1 LNRSQ
6 RILSAIGLATLLA
19 LAAPY
24 LTRAVVDYR
33 ATSGKV
39 QVFQDHSYRPQK
51 DLVLCL
57 IRQPGALALKVASND
72 LYTDEADRLAVKVV
86 DKGDFR
92 VVRAWLQPGQQLR
105 PEQTAQLSECIAY
118 APEVKVG

>member
-1 LNRSQ
+1 MNRSQ
-6 RILSAIGLATLLA
+6 RILVAIGAATLLA

-24 LTRAVVDYR
+24 IVRAVVSHR
-33 ATSGKV
+33 ATTGKV

-57 IRQPGALALKVASND
+57 IRQPGALALNVASND
-72 LYTDEADRLAVKVV
+72 LYVDKAGELAVRVT

-92 VVRAWLQPGQQLR
+92 VVRAWLPPGHQLA
-105 PEQTAQLSECIAY
+105 PDQSAQLAQCIAH
-118 APEVKVG
+118 APEVKVS

>member
-6 RILSAIGLATLLA
+6 RILTAIGLVTLLA

-24 LTRAVVDYR
+24 LTRAVVER
-33 ATSGKV
+33 RLTSGKAEI
-39 QVFQDHSYRPQK
+39 FQDHSYRPQK

-57 IRQPGALALKVASND
+57 IKHPGALDLSVASNN
-72 LYTDEADRLAVKVV
+72 LYTDPADDLTVKVV

-92 VVRAWLQPGQQLR
+92 VVRAWLPQGRQLN
-105 PEQTAQLSECIAY
+105 PDQSAQLSECIAH
-118 APEVKVG
+118 APEVKAS